1 MTSFSDA
8 ARALRT
14 LLQAENAALRSAPV
28 TVAALHPD
36 KEKAADAFTQ
46 AAATAPKSYYN
57 QALAEQL
64 RELAAENAALL
75 TRAIA
80 VQTRVIGIVT
90 TAALASARAAEHA
103 GYDQHGADPDAAP
116 VALAVMHRA

>member
-1 MTSFSDA
+1 MTSFPDA

-28 TVAALHPD
+28 TIAALHPD
-36 KEKAADAFTQ
+36 KEQAAAALTQ
-46 AAATAPKSYYN
+46 AAATAPRSYYN

-75 TRAIA
+75 TQAIA
-80 VQTRVIGIVT
+80 VQTRVIAIVT
-90 TAALASARAAEHA
+90 GAARASARATEHA
-103 GYDQHGADPDAAP
+103 GYDQHGDPDTART
-116 VALAVMHRA
+116 ALAVMHRA